1 VPLEETM
8 NYRMMGKFISR
19 ILMVEAVFMLPAL
32 LIAVYHRE
40 RNTVFGFLTGIVIT
54 LAVSLVLYLFCR
66 KARKGFYAREGLV
79 CVGASWIMMSL
90 LGCLPFY
97 FSGEIPRFIDALFE
111 TVSGFTTTGASVL
124 PQVETLS
131 MGNLYWRSFT
141 HWLGGMGVLVFV
153 LAIGRGREKNDGYT
167 MHLLRAESPGPKV
180 EKLVPKMRDT
190 TKILYFIYF
199 FLTVLNVIFLLI
211 GRMPLFDAVCTAFGT
226 AGTGGFGVKNDSIA
240 GYSPY
245 LQNVCTVFMLL
256 FGVNF
261 SCYYM
266 LAIRQVKN
274 VFKDEELRF
283 YLGLVAGSILLI
295 TWNVRGLYGTM
306 EEAVRHA
313 AFQVSSIVTTT
324 GFATTDFDL
333 WPSFSRAILL
343 GLMIVG
349 ACAGST
355 GGGFKC
361 GRALLLIKSL
371 RRNVRQILH
380 PRKVQVVRVN
390 GQMVAERVLDNT
402 NAYLA
407 AYAFIVVFSFIVISI
422 DGFSPMTNFSAVL
435 ACFNNIGPGLESVGP
450 TCNFGDY
457 GLVSKALLIVDMLAG
472 RLEIFPILIL
482 FSRSTWSGR

>member
-1 VPLEETM
+1 M

-32 LIAVYHRE
+32 LIAVYHGE
-40 RNTVFGFLTGIVIT
+40 QNTIFGFLTGMVIT
-54 LAVSLVLYLFCR
+54 ISVSLLLYLLCR

-97 FSGEIPRFIDALFE
+97 FSREIPRFIDALFE

-124 PQVETLS
+124 PEVEVMS

-190 TKILYFIYF
+190 TKILYFIYI
-199 FLTVLNVIFLLI
+199 FLTVLNVVFLLA

-226 AGTGGFGVKNDSIA
+226 AGTGGFGIKNDSIA

-274 VFKDEELRF
+274 VFRDEELRF
-283 YLGLVAGSILLI
+283 YLGMVAGSILLI
-295 TWNVRGLYGTM
+295 AWNVRGFYGSVGETF
-306 EEAVRHA
+306 RHV
-313 AFQVSSIVTTT
+313 AFQVASIVTTT

-333 WPSFSRAILL
+333 WPSFSKAIILA
-343 GLMIVG
+343 LMIIG

-422 DGFSPMTNFSAVL
+422 DGFSPMTNFSAVM
-435 ACFNNIGPGLESVGP
+435 ACFNNIGPGLEGVGP

-482 FSRSTWSGR
+482 FSRSTWIGR

>member
-1 VPLEETM
+1 M

-261 SCYYM
+261 RCYYM
-266 LAIRQVKN
+266 LAIRQLKN

-283 YLGLVAGSILLI
+283 YLGMVAGSILLI

-422 DGFSPMTNFSAVL
+422 DGFSPITNFSAVL

>member
-1 VPLEETM
+1 M

-19 ILMVEAVFMLPAL
+19 ILLVEAVFMLPAL
-32 LIAVYHRE
+32 LISLYENEIRSAC
-40 RNTVFGFLTGIVIT
+40 GFLTSIVIILL
-54 LAVSLVLYLFCR
+54 LALALWFLCR
-66 KARKGFYAREGLV
+66 NTKKGFYAKEGLV
-79 CVGASWIMMSL
+79 CVGASWIVMSL

-97 FSGEIPRFIDALFE
+97 FSGEIPHFVDALFE

-124 PQVETLS
+124 ADVEALS

-153 LAIGRGREKNDGYT
+153 LALGRGNGNDKSDGYT

-180 EKLVPKMRDT
+180 GKLVPKMKET
-190 TKILYFIYF
+190 AKILYFLYI
-199 FLTVLNVIFLLI
+199 FLTILNVVFLLI
-211 GRMPLFDAVCTAFGT
+211 GRMPVFDAVCTAFGT
-226 AGTGGFGVKNDSIA
+226 AGTGGFGIKADSMA

-261 SCYYM
+261 ACYYM
-266 LAIRQVKN
+266 LLIKQVKS
-274 VFKDEELRF
+274 VFQDEELRF
-283 YLGLVAGSILLI
+283 YIGIVVGSILLI
-295 TWNVRGLYGTM
+295 TWNVRGMYTTLGETLRY
-306 EEAVRHA
+306 A
-313 AFQVSSIVTTT
+313 AFQVASIVTTT

-333 WPSFSRAILL
+333 WPSFSKAILL
-343 GLMIVG
+343 GLMLIG

-361 GRALLLIKSL
+361 GRALLLLKSL

-380 PRKVQVVRVN
+380 PQKVQVVRVN
-390 GQMVAERVLDNT
+390 HQMVQERVLDNT

-407 AYAFIVVFSFIVISI
+407 AYVFIIAFSFIVISI
-422 DGFSPMTNFSAVL
+422 DGFSTMTNFSAVL
-435 ACFNNIGPGLESVGP
+435 ACFNNIGPGLEAVGP
-450 TCNFGDY
+450 TCNFGGY
-457 GLVSKALLIVDMLAG
+457 SVLSKGMLIVDMLAG

-482 FSRSTWSGR
+482 FSKSTWTRR